1 MSETNVRG
9 RSRLTW
15 LVALAVGLL
24 VAASPATAAAPAPV
38 PAAAHFEVE
47 FMTTMIDHHGM
58 AIEMGEI
65 CLEKARHA
73 ELRAMCHEVIAAQSE
88 EIETMQSW
96 LRGWYGVSHEPEMTP
111 ADMREL
117 EMLASL
123 SGARFEIRFMETL
136 IRHHR
141 KAIAEA
147 EACLDHAS
155 HRELLELCEQIVE
168 AQTAEIAQLE
178 AWLCHWYGRC
188 RNHSRH

>member
-1 MSETNVRG
+1 MSEMSVR
-9 RSRLTW
+9 RRHRVAW
-15 LVALAVGLL
+15 LVALLLGVL
-24 VAASPATAAAPAPV
+24 VAASPATAAAPAPA
-38 PAAAHFEVE
+38 PATAHFEVE
-47 FMTTMIDHHGM
+47 FMITMIDHHGM
-58 AIEMGEI
+58 ALEMGEI
-65 CLEKARHA
+65 CLEKATHA
-73 ELRAMCHEVIAAQSE
+73 ELRAMCHQVIAAQSE

-117 EMLASL
+117 EQLASL
-123 SGARFEIRFMETL
+123 SGARFEIRFMESL

-155 HRELLELCEQIVE
+155 HRELLGLCEQIIE
-168 AQTAEIAQLE
+168 AQTAEIAQLQ

-188 RNHSRH
+188 GHHSRH